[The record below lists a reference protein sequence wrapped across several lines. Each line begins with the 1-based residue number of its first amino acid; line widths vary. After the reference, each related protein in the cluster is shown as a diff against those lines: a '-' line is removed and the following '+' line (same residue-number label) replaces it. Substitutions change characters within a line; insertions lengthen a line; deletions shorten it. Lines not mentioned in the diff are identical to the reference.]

1 MILSSGQFVS
11 AFLRKIA
18 PKRSFTVGY
27 KTVFKMI
34 RKYLQDSH
42 KIGMYFSLYS
52 ILGARFFGPEIIPV
66 AQNPCR
72 ICLSD

>member
-27 KTVFKMI
+27 KTVLKMI
-34 RKYLQDSH
+34 NLKYFSDSH
-42 KIGMYFSLYS
+42 KIGTVKLS
-52 ILGARFFGPEIIPV
+52 GARFLGLEFEMHGFMYSENLI
-66 AQNPCR
+66 
-72 ICLSD
+72 